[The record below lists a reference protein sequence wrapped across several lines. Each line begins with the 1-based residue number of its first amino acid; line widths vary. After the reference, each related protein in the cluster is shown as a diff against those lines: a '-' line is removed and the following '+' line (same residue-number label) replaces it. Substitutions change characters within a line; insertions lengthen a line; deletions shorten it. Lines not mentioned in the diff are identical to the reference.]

1 MEVLIPAEQ
10 QVHDS
15 GDPMQLDD
23 DMKMTNEAFS
33 GLSINEEGLC
43 GSRRL
48 QKLGCWRGRLPI
60 GVSMH
65 RPPKRISKWQA
76 KDLEAS
82 RQRQKARATLLCDK
96 LLGGDPLGML
106 SRNYQATIADWNTLV
121 AETTPPGNVSSSS
134 PRITHAFRAID
145 SIICGQQGSY
155 LLRRLAY
162 VQLMR
167 LFDLLE
173 DTIRLER
180 ETGQVIR
187 GRYYRDSSVALDI
200 YMSAQED
207 ARDQCYLRRQ
217 LNERKR
223 TGRSWRDLSKPSPLL
238 VLMYPEAAD
247 RIM

>member
-1 MEVLIPAEQ
+1 MEVLIPTERL
-10 QVHDS
+10 VHDS

-23 DMKMTNEAFS
+23 DMAMANEAFS
-33 GLSINEEGLC
+33 GLSINEKGLC

-48 QKLGCWRGRLPI
+48 QKLGRWRSRLPI
-60 GVSMH
+60 GVSMC
-65 RPPKRISKWQA
+65 RPPKRISKWQV

-82 RQRQKARATLLCDK
+82 RRMQKARATLLCDK
-96 LLGGDPLGML
+96 LLGRDPLGTL
-106 SRNYQATIADWNTLV
+106 SRNYRATIADWNTLV
-121 AETTPPGNVSSSS
+121 AETTFAGNVSSSS
-134 PRITHAFRAID
+134 PCIIHAFKTID
-145 SIICGQQGSY
+145 SIICGHQGSY

-187 GRYYRDSSVALDI
+187 GRYYRDTSVALDI

-207 ARDQCYLRRQ
+207 IRDSYYIRRQ
-217 LNERKR
+217 LKERKR
-223 TGRSWRDLSKPSPLL
+223 AGRSWRDLSKPSPLL
-238 VLMYPEAAD
+238 VLMYPEAAE
-247 RIM
+247 RVM